1 MVHLEALPGSPNWSG
16 EMGTMLDAAR
26 RDAEA
31 LAEGGCDAILVENMK
46 DLPYLK
52 GAVYPETVAAMTLA
66 TSAVIQET
74 GLTTGV
80 QVLAAANREALG
92 VALAAGADFVRVEA
106 FAYAHVAD
114 EGWIDASAGPLL
126 RARSGMKGDH
136 ISIWADVQKKHAAH
150 AVTKDLS
157 LEELA
162 HGAIFCG
169 ADALIVTG
177 ASTGHAADASEVER
191 LGGIGVPVVV
201 GSGVT
206 AENIEHYT
214 SAHAVIVGSWLKR
227 DGNWRAPV
235 DLKRVRALRAARDR
249 ALEARVG

>member
-16 EMGTMLDAAR
+16 EMGPLLDAAR

-52 GAVYPETVAAMTLA
+52 GSVYPETVAAMTLA
-66 TSAVIQET
+66 TAKVVEEF
-74 GLTTGV
+74 GLPTGV

-92 VALAAGADFVRVEA
+92 VALAAGASFVRVES

-126 RARSGMKGDH
+126 RARSAMKAEH
-136 ISIWADVQKKHAAH
+136 IGVWADVQKKHAAH
-150 AVTKDLS
+150 AVTRDLS

-177 ASTGHAADASEVER
+177 ASTGHAANVDEVER
-191 LGGIGVPVVV
+191 LHGVGAPVVV

-206 AENIEHYT
+206 ADNIEHYKA
-214 SAHAVIVGSWLKR
+214 AHAVIVGSWLKR
-227 DGNWRAPV
+227 DGNWRAAV

-249 ALEARVG
+249 ALEGRRG